1 MKRDVELREWVDGG
15 ALMNARHVRLHV
27 EMHRNARRMAV
38 LALVVLIVALVNLAL
53 TAWQLWLRFGGAA

>member
-1 MKRDVELREWVDGG
+1 MSRDVELSEWVDGG

-27 EMHRNARRMAV
+27 QMHRNARRLLLFA
-38 LALVVLIVALVNLAL
+38 LLLLVVTLVNMAL